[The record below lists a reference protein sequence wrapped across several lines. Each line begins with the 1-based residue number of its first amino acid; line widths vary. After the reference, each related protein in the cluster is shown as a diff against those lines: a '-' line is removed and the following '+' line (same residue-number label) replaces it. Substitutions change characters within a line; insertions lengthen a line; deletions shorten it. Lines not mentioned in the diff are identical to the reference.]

1 MVMEAKMKVAGNLF
15 ETVGH
20 TPLLRFNRV
29 TAGLDAKILGK
40 LEFFSPSGSLKDRI
54 LHWMLE
60 KAEKRGDL
68 KPGMT
73 IVEATT
79 GNTGIAT
86 AMAAAVKGYKCIIVM
101 PGGMSEERK
110 KIIRSYGAELVE
122 TPGGE
127 SDVDLTLKKAK
138 EIIAGGKGSMWEVR
152 QFSNPDNAEAHFLT
166 TGPEIWDQ
174 TDGKVDAFVATQG
187 TGGTLSG
194 VGKFLKSKNKTIR
207 LYAVEPKECPV
218 LSEGKWG
225 SHKIEGIGDGFI
237 PDILDVDLLD
247 GVVAVASDD
256 AVEMAQRLAREEG
269 LFCGISSG
277 CNVLASMMVAK
288 AHPEMKTVVTMI
300 NDSGQRY
307 FSTEL
312 CGEEPGEWLEASRD
326 RHVEV
331 DVSRL
336 KGKHYE
342 IIG

>member
-1 MVMEAKMKVAGNLF
+1 MKVARNLF

-20 TPLLRFNRV
+20 TPMLRLNRV
-29 TAGLDAKILGK
+29 TSGVEAEILGK

-54 LHWMLE
+54 LFWMIE

-68 KPGMT
+68 RPGMT
-73 IVEATT
+73 IIEGTT

-86 AMAAAVKGYKCIIVM
+86 AMASAVKGYKCIIVM

-127 SDVDLTLKKAK
+127 SDVDLTLKKVR
-138 EIIAGGKGSMWEVR
+138 EIFSRSKGNMWEVK
-152 QFSNPDNAEAHFLT
+152 QFSNPDNAEAHYLT
-166 TGPEIWDQ
+166 TGPEIWEQ
-174 TDGKVDAFVATQG
+174 TDGRVDAFVATQG
-187 TGGTLSG
+187 TGGTISG
-194 VGKFLKSKNKTIR
+194 VGKFLKEKRPGVK

-225 SHKIEGIGDGFI
+225 AHKIEGIGDGFI
-237 PDILDVDLLD
+237 PDLLDVDILD
-247 GVVAVASDD
+247 GIVAIASDD

-277 CNVLASMMVAK
+277 CNVLASIRVAQ
-288 AHPEMKTVVTMI
+288 AHPEYRTVVTMI

-312 CGEEPGEWLEASRD
+312 CGEAAGDWIDSSHGREVP
-326 RHVEV
+326 V
-331 DVSRL
+331 DVSRI

-342 IIG
+342 VLG

>member
-1 MVMEAKMKVAGNLF
+1 MKVAGNLF

-20 TPLLRFNRV
+20 TPLLRLNRV
-29 TAGLDAKILGK
+29 TAGLKGQVLGK

-54 LHWMLE
+54 LHWMIE
-60 KAEKRGDL
+60 KAEERGDL

-86 AMAAAVKGYKCIIVM
+86 SMAAAVKGYKCIIVM
-101 PGGMSEERK
+101 PAGMSEERK
-110 KIIRSYGAELVE
+110 KIIRAYGAELVE

-127 SDVDLTLKKAK
+127 SDVDLTLKKVK
-138 EIIAGGKGSMWEVR
+138 EILARDPGNMWEVR
-152 QFSNPDNAEAHFLT
+152 QFANPNNAEAHYLT
-166 TGPEIWDQ
+166 TGPEIWDA

-187 TGGTLSG
+187 TGGTLTG
-194 VGKFLKSKNKTIR
+194 VGRFIKPKNKSFK

-225 SHKIEGIGDGFI
+225 AHKIEGIGDGFI
-237 PDILDVDLLD
+237 PEALDVDILD
-247 GVVAVASDD
+247 GIVAVASDD

-277 CNVLASMMVAK
+277 ANVLAAIKVAR
-288 AHPEMKTVVTMI
+288 AHPEYKTIVTMI

-312 CGEEPGEWLEASRD
+312 CGEEPGDWLAASKD

-336 KGKHYE
+336 KGKRYE
-342 IIG
+342 ILG

>member
-1 MVMEAKMKVAGNLF
+1 MRVAANLF

-20 TPLLRFNRV
+20 TPLLRFSRV
-29 TAGLDAKILGK
+29 TSGLQAQILGK

-54 LHWMLE
+54 LYWMIE

-73 IVEATT
+73 IIEATT

-86 AMAAAVKGYKCIIVM
+86 SMAAAVKGYKCIIVM
-101 PGGMSEERK
+101 PAGMSEERK
-110 KIIRSYGAELVE
+110 KIIRAYGAELVE

-127 SDVDLTLKKAK
+127 SDVDLTLAKVK
-138 EIIAGGKGSMWEVR
+138 EILSRNAGKMWEVR
-152 QFSNPDNAEAHFLT
+152 QFANPDNAEAHYLT
-166 TGPEIWDQ
+166 TGPEIWDA
-174 TDGKVDAFVATQG
+174 TGGKVDAFVATQG
-187 TGGTLSG
+187 TGGTISG
-194 VGKFLKSKNKTIR
+194 AGRFLKEKNKKVK

-225 SHKIEGIGDGFI
+225 SHKIEGIGDGFV
-237 PDILDVDLLD
+237 PDLLDVDILDGIVT
-247 GVVAVASDD
+247 VASDD
-256 AVEMAQRLAREEG
+256 AVVMAQRLAREEG

-277 CNVLASMMVAK
+277 CNVLASIRVAC
-288 AHPEMKTVVTMI
+288 AHPEYKTVVTMI

-342 IIG
+342 IVT

>member
-1 MVMEAKMKVAGNLF
+1 MKVAGNLF

-29 TAGLDAKILGK
+29 TRGLEAQILGK

-60 KAEKRGDL
+60 KAEARGDL

-73 IVEATT
+73 ILEATT

-86 AMAAAVKGYKCIIVM
+86 AMAAAVKGYKCIILM
-101 PGGMSEERK
+101 PAGMSEERK
-110 KIIRSYGAELVE
+110 KIIRSYGAELIE

-138 EIIAGGKGSMWEVR
+138 EILSKNKGKMWEVR
-152 QFSNPDNAEAHFLT
+152 QFSNKDNAEAHYLT

-174 TDGKVDAFVATQG
+174 TDGNVDAFVATQG
-187 TGGTLSG
+187 TGGTISG
-194 VGKFLKSKNKTIR
+194 VGKFLKEKNKKVR

-237 PDILDVDLLD
+237 PDLLDVDILD
-247 GVVAVASDD
+247 GIVKIASDD

-277 CNVLASMMVAK
+277 CNVLAAIRIAE
-288 AHPEMKTVVTMI
+288 AHQEYKTIVTMI

-326 RHVEV
+326 RQVEV

-342 IIG
+342 VLG

>member
-1 MVMEAKMKVAGNLF
+1 MKVAANLF

-20 TPLLRFNRV
+20 TPLVTLNRV
-29 TAGLDAKILGK
+29 TRGLKAQVLGK

-54 LHWMLE
+54 LYWMIE
-60 KAEKRGDL
+60 KAEQRGDL

-73 IVEATT
+73 IIEATT

-110 KIIRSYGAELVE
+110 KIIRAYGAELVE

-127 SDVDLTLKKAK
+127 SDVDLTLKKVK
-138 EIIAGGKGSMWEVR
+138 EILSRNAGKMWEVR
-152 QFSNPDNAEAHFLT
+152 QFANPDNTEAHYLT
-166 TGPEIWDQ
+166 TGPEIWEA

-187 TGGTLSG
+187 TGGTISG
-194 VGKFLKSKNKTIR
+194 AGRFLKEKAKQVK

-225 SHKIEGIGDGFI
+225 SHKIEGIGDGFV
-237 PDILDVDLLD
+237 PDILDVDILD
-247 GVVAVASDD
+247 GIVTVASDD
-256 AVEMAQRLAREEG
+256 AVIMAQRLAREEG

-277 CNVLASMMVAK
+277 ANVLASLMVAG
-288 AHPEMKTVVTMI
+288 AHPEYKTVVTMI

-312 CGEEPGEWLEASRD
+312 CGEEAGDWLETSRD

-342 IIG
+342 LID

>member
-1 MVMEAKMKVAGNLF
+1 
-15 ETVGH
+15 
-20 TPLLRFNRV
+20 
-29 TAGLDAKILGK
+29 
-40 LEFFSPSGSLKDRI
+40 
-54 LHWMLE
+54 
-60 KAEKRGDL
+60 
-68 KPGMT
+68 
-73 IVEATT
+73 
-79 GNTGIAT
+79 
-86 AMAAAVKGYKCIIVM
+86 
-101 PGGMSEERK
+101 RK
-110 KIIRSYGAELVE
+110 KIIRAYGAELVE

-127 SDVDLTLKKAK
+127 SDVDLTLAKVK
-138 EIIAGGKGSMWEVR
+138 EILSRNPGKMWEVR
-152 QFSNPDNAEAHFLT
+152 QFGNPDNTEAHYLT

-174 TDGKVDAFVATQG
+174 TDGKVDALVATQG
-187 TGGTLSG
+187 TGGTISG
-194 VGKFLKSKNKTIR
+194 AGRFLKEKNKQVK

-225 SHKIEGIGDGFI
+225 AHKIEGIGDGFV
-237 PDILDVDLLD
+237 PDILDVEILD
-247 GVVAVASDD
+247 GIVTIASDD

-277 CNVLASMMVAK
+277 CNVLASIKVAR
-288 AHPEMKTVVTMI
+288 AHPEYKIIVTMI

-342 IIG
+342 IVK